1 MRRDARI
8 WVTGHTGM
16 VGRAL
21 MDKLQ
26 SEGYYNLL
34 VPSVRFDLRN
44 QQAVNDWYEA
54 VRPEYVFHCA
64 AMVGGIKANN
74 QYRADFIY
82 DNLMME
88 ANVIHGAFSYGV
100 TKLLFLGS
108 SCIYPRSCPQ
118 PIREEYLLGGYLE
131 QTNEPYAVAKIAG
144 IKMVESYRRQYGC
157 DFISAMPCNLYGPH
171 DNFNIETAHVI
182 PALMMK
188 LKASKDLHVWGS
200 GNARREFMHVEDLA
214 DALYFLMCNYSDD
227 LHINVGTGRDM
238 TISDL
243 VDALVDVSGWS
254 GSVTFDKTVAEGTL
268 AKLLDVRRINQLGWT
283 AQINIYEGLECTW
296 NWLNS
301 AHGKGDIRV

>member
-1 MRRDARI
+1 MRRNARI

-16 VGRAL
+16 VGRAM

-26 SEGYYNLL
+26 SEGYYNLI
-34 VPSVRFDLRN
+34 VPSQRIDLRN
-44 QQAVNDWYEA
+44 QRWVNEWYDAVK
-54 VRPEYVFHCA
+54 PEYVFHCA
-64 AMVGGIKANN
+64 ALVGGIKANN

-82 DNLMME
+82 DNLMIS
-88 ANVIHGAFSYGV
+88 ANVIHGAFEYGV
-100 TKLLFLGS
+100 KKLLNLGS
-108 SCIYPRSCPQ
+108 SCIYPRACPQ
-118 PIREEYLLGGYLE
+118 PIKEDYLLGGYLE
-131 QTNEPYAVAKIAG
+131 PTNEPYAVAKISG
-144 IKMVESYRRQYGC
+144 LKLVENYRKQYDC

-171 DNFNIETAHVI
+171 DNFEIETAHVI

-188 LKASKDLHVWGS
+188 LKQSNHLKVWGS

-214 DALYFLMCNYSDD
+214 DAMLFLMCNYSDD

-238 TISDL
+238 SISDV

-254 GSVTFDKTVAEGTL
+254 GRVTYDKSMAEGTMV
-268 AKLLDVRRINQLGWT
+268 KMLDVRRIKELGWT

-301 AHGKGDIRV
+301 AYGKGDIRV